1 MKLSCYL
8 GKLETE
14 TFCVKCHRA
23 IVSHYFMTL
32 RGVEVVAENLLLFL
46 NLKATFQKTSL
57 DKCCETYRA
66 PAQGHVF

>member
-14 TFCVKCHRA
+14 TFCAKCHRA
-23 IVSHYFMTL
+23 IVSHYFMTP

-46 NLKATFQKTSL
+46 NFKSNISE
-57 DKCCETYRA
+57 DKLG
-66 PAQGHVF
+66 QML